1 MGSKLK
7 SMTINGEDLAKV
19 ETNTYYINEV
29 VHDAIAEKL
38 GGDSDKLLSFS
49 YTIQVDFQM
58 EEL

>member
-7 SMTINGEDLAKV
+7 SITINGEDLAKV
-19 ETNTYYINEV
+19 ETNTYYINKV

-38 GGDSDKLLSFS
+38 GDDSDKLLSFS